1 MAMETEVPVRD
12 IMTRPVITVDAGLDV
27 LSAAKKMGLA
37 NVGSLII
44 VSEEKPIGILTER
57 DLVKKIV
64 AEAADSRAVRVGNVM
79 SSPLV
84 AISPDAS
91 IREAAGVMLKSG
103 VKRLPVIQNGRL
115 VGIITDTDLVS
126 GSSSLGLSDIL
137 SNLMEM
143 HRDSIHFEEPR
154 EVVRG
159 ICEVCGQLS
168 DSLVSV
174 NGELLCWSC
183 RDGNR

>member
-1 MAMETEVPVRD
+1 METEIPVRD
-12 IMTRPVITVDAGLDV
+12 IMTRPVITAGADIDIH
-27 LSAAKKMGLA
+27 SAARIMGKA

-44 VSEEKPIGILTER
+44 VQGIKPIGILTER

-64 AEAADSRAVRVGNVM
+64 AHAIDPRSVKAEEVM

-84 AISPDAS
+84 TIPPEASLRDA
-91 IREAAGVMLKSG
+91 AATMLKSC
-103 VKRLPVIQNGRL
+103 VKRLPVISDGLL

-126 GSSSLGLSDIL
+126 GSSLGLSDIL
-137 SNLMEM
+137 SDLLDM
-143 HRDSIHFEEPR
+143 HRESIHFTEPR
-154 EVVRG
+154 EMAAG

-168 DSLVSV
+168 DSLESV

-183 RDGNR
+183 RDGNK

>member
-1 MAMETEVPVRD
+1 METEIPVRD
-12 IMTRPVITVDAGLDV
+12 IMTRPVITAGADIDIH
-27 LSAAKKMGLA
+27 SAAKIMATA
-37 NVGSLII
+37 NVGSLVI
-44 VSEEKPIGILTER
+44 VSGSKPIGILTER

-64 AEAADSRAVRVGNVM
+64 AQAVDPRTVKVGEIM
-79 SSPLV
+79 KSPL
-84 AISPDAS
+84 ATISPEASLRDA
-91 IREAAGVMLKSG
+91 AAIMIKSG
-103 VKRLPVIQNGRL
+103 VKRLPVISDEKL

-126 GSSSLGLSDIL
+126 GSSLGLSDIL
-137 SNLMEM
+137 SDLLDM
-143 HRDSIHFEEPR
+143 HRESIRFTEPR

-168 DSLVSV
+168 DTLESV